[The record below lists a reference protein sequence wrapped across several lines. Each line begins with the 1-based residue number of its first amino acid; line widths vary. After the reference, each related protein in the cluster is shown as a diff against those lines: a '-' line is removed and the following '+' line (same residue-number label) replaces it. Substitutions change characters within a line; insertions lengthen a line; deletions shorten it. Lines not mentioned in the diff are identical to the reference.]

1 MFLHPLFFH
10 SIFHISVTKSSF
22 SFFLNNFQFFPP
34 FPRSFLHPP
43 TIAKIGG
50 AFVSIS
56 QFFIPL
62 LRFCFS
68 NLLKPTIPRLFIF
81 FAAVAYLPFF
91 SYIKSILKALRG
103 CSSPRLYFSLSIP
116 VFHSAPI
123 VYKLRRSH
131 HALTLAPVVLQILA
145 QRRPAKLPGS
155 RLAFFK
161 RAFFINFP

>member
-116 VFHSAPI
+116 VFPS
-123 VYKLRRSH
+123 
-131 HALTLAPVVLQILA
+131 LTLAPVVLQILA